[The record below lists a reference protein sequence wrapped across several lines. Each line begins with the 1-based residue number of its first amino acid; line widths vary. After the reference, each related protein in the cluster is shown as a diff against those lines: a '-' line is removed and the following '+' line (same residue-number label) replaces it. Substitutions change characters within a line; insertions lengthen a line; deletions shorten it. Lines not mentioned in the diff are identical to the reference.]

1 MSWICDK
8 CGATHADNEL
18 DCCICFDEGL
28 EGGEKDGFGFDVRDQ
43 FYTHTF
49 YPHPV
54 SFGDIAI
61 TKPLTAEEVGNQ
73 DGGEKDG
80 F

>member
-28 EGGEKDGFGFDVRDQ
+28 EGGEKDGFGFDVRD
-43 FYTHTF
+43 
-49 YPHPV
+49 
-54 SFGDIAI
+54 
-61 TKPLTAEEVGNQ
+61 
-73 DGGEKDG
+73 
-80 F
+80 